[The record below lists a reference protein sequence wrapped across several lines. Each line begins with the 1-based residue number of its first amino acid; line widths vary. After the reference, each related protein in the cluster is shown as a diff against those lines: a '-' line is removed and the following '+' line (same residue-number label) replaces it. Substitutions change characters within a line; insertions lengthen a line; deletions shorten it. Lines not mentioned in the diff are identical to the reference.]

1 MVEAAHRN
9 GELVAHFAAQS
20 FTLREAKMMQ
30 SLMASTTHE
39 TKKAV
44 WQLIGRGRDRV
55 PDAARTLQ
63 VRSYLVAALEH
74 LWLWHRVT
82 KPPYRR
88 GQYHRASPRASAAI
102 LAQSVQ

>member
-1 MVEAAHRN
+1 MGIDHTRD
-9 GELVAHFAAQS
+9 
-20 FTLREAKMMQ
+20 
-30 SLMASTTHE
+30 
-39 TKKAV
+39 KAV

-55 PDAARTLQ
+55 PDAARALQ